1 MMNSP
6 EFSNNKSN
14 KMFDINNEVKEK
26 SEHNSNQPSE
36 TFTFRND
43 QKNQFNNLSFY
54 ESFHTSSQK
63 ESETSEKYSANEKI
77 QIPPPKKEEIN
88 RKKLNKTNEIKIN
101 NIRLKDINIRNK
113 KGNKSDLI
121 DINYKTEINK
131 SPNFIQK
138 KINEIKRKS
147 SSKSQKKNKLKLFK
161 NSFSINTSKKNM
173 VPQLDSKKKLLINQV
188 LPNKDSISISTSKY
202 RANVKNPLN
211 LKKRTENNSAKNS
224 LNESIRNNEY
234 RPSLSEISAKKIHGK
249 TLDEKMD
256 IYLANQDSLNKSIQT
271 YMEKQDNTMQAI
283 VQNQK
288 NTMQFMQ
295 VVTQNQKDIKNLMK
309 KQDGY
314 MENQK
319 EIYQALM
326 FNLQQLSGDVKNL
339 KKNKK

>member
-26 SEHNSNQPSE
+26 SEHNSNPPSE

-77 QIPPPKKEEIN
+77 QILPPNKEEIN
-88 RKKLNKTNEIKIN
+88 RKKLIKTDEIKIN

-113 KGNKSDLI
+113 KENKSDLI

-131 SPNFIQK
+131 SPINLIKK
-138 KINEIKRKS
+138 KIDKIKRDRDS
-147 SSKSQKKNKLKLFK
+147 SSKSQKKNKLKL
-161 NSFSINTSKKNM
+161 NSFSIFTSKKNM
-173 VPQLDSKKKLLINQV
+173 VPQLESKKKQIINQV
-188 LPNKDSISISTSKY
+188 TLNKDSISINTSKFP
-202 RANVKNPLN
+202 ANLKIPLN
-211 LKKRTENNSAKNS
+211 LKKSTENNSAKIS
-224 LNESIRNNEY
+224 LYGSIRNNKY
-234 RPSLSEISAKKIHGK
+234 RPSISEISAEKIHGK

-271 YMEKQDNTMQAI
+271 YMEKQDNTM
-283 VQNQK
+283 K
-288 NTMQFMQ
+288 DFMQ

-314 MENQK
+314 MENQNV
-319 EIYQALM
+319 IYQALM
-326 FNLQQLSGDVKNL
+326 LNLQQLSGDVKNL